1 MVKISA
7 LDHRENPHGH
17 LIAVCART
25 QSSTRACGV
34 RAPRVGH
41 ESDDAEM
48 VKLAKD
54 IDEPCDI
61 DQPTAGIP
69 LDGVAPQERAGYT
82 QRQAP
87 AAQVEQEAPR
97 SVP

>member
-1 MVKISA
+1 MSA
-7 LDHRENPHGH
+7 
-17 LIAVCART
+17 V
-25 QSSTRACGV
+25 
-34 RAPRVGH
+34 
-41 ESDDAEM
+41 
-48 VKLAKD
+48 VKLAKE

-61 DQPTAGIP
+61 DQPTAECHLIF
-69 LDGVAPQERAGYT
+69 VVHQERAGYT